1 MALAAGEHPEP
12 HLGEFEEGVV
22 MMRYYSQVVM
32 KMGDDGK
39 LVPLERPLAT
49 ESQS

>member
-1 MALAAGEHPEP
+1 
-12 HLGEFEEGVV
+12 